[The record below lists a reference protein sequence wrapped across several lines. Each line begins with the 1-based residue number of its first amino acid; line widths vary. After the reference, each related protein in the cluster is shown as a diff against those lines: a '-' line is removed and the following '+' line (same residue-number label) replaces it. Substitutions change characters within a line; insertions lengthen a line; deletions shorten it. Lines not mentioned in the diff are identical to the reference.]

1 MDVGT
6 AIVADCQAAHSVQP
20 GERPFDYPAVAPELG
35 RQLDATPS
43 DSRLDPT
50 NSTHRS
56 TDAVIVGLV
65 GVQLLRPSPGASSGL
80 ANGLDRVERSAQMK
94 RVVVVGGRQQGSA
107 AAPTARRL
115 AESRLARDQ
124 SICPFCPSSCC
135 RALRTRSQTPACC
148 QSRRRRQQ
156 VIPEPHPISRGR
168 SSQGIPVLRTNT
180 IPVRTLDCHLRNT
193 FLRGAMATTNNRLP
207 VRAPPEGNMTPAA
220 PRPAG
225 SALLSL
231 AQALIDKSKKAGGT
245 VAQTGGRAARAAGR
259 AARAA
264 GRVAPEKVADIAIE
278 EGASL
283 GSHLLTHTTHRY
295 AGGLA
300 VGVKGGLE
308 LLALIMAKMKR
319 ASPRV
324 LRGLRSTLRGTLHH
338 SLGMQRRTIQYR
350 LSVPYLPTWR
360 PPRG

>member
-135 RALRTRSQTPACC
+135 RFRKIWPPSFRKIWPPEEGNQAWRDEEVRTR
-148 QSRRRRQQ
+148 RRWHRRG
-156 VIPEPHPISRGR
+156 ER
-168 SSQGIPVLRTNT
+168 
-180 IPVRTLDCHLRNT
+180 
-193 FLRGAMATTNNRLP
+193 F
-207 VRAPPEGNMTPAA
+207 
-220 PRPAG
+220 
-225 SALLSL
+225 AL
-231 AQALIDKSKKAGGT
+231 
-245 VAQTGGRAARAAGR
+245 
-259 AARAA
+259 
-264 GRVAPEKVADIAIE
+264 
-278 EGASL
+278 GASRVS
-283 GSHLLTHTTHRY
+283 GDTRFKCC
-295 AGGLA
+295 AGP
-300 VGVKGGLE
+300 V
-308 LLALIMAKMKR
+308 
-319 ASPRV
+319 
-324 LRGLRSTLRGTLHH
+324 
-338 SLGMQRRTIQYR
+338 
-350 LSVPYLPTWR
+350 
-360 PPRG
+360 

>member
-1 MDVGT
+1 
-6 AIVADCQAAHSVQP
+6 
-20 GERPFDYPAVAPELG
+20 
-35 RQLDATPS
+35 
-43 DSRLDPT
+43 
-50 NSTHRS
+50 
-56 TDAVIVGLV
+56 
-65 GVQLLRPSPGASSGL
+65 
-80 ANGLDRVERSAQMK
+80 
-94 RVVVVGGRQQGSA
+94 
-107 AAPTARRL
+107 
-115 AESRLARDQ
+115 
-124 SICPFCPSSCC
+124 
-135 RALRTRSQTPACC
+135 
-148 QSRRRRQQ
+148 
-156 VIPEPHPISRGR
+156 
-168 SSQGIPVLRTNT
+168 
-180 IPVRTLDCHLRNT
+180 
-193 FLRGAMATTNNRLP
+193 
-207 VRAPPEGNMTPAA
+207 MTPAA

-338 SLGMQRRTIQYR
+338 SLGSGLHSKWPLATSTEIKTAGADNDAEIGDAADDEAAKTEY
-350 LSVPYLPTWR
+350 
-360 PPRG
+360 